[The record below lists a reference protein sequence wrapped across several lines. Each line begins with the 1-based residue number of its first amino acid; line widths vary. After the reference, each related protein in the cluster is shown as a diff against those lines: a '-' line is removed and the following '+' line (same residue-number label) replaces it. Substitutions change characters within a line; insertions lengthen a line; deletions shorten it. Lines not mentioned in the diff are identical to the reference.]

1 MKKCTLILMAV
12 LTITACKKEKE
23 DSQVATIEANVE
35 KPASTIDSLTLDD
48 YYQLPN
54 TEEKAKWLKQH
65 GDRVKR
71 KILEEA
77 VLKDHKV
84 IGTVTNQKGNY
95 VITWGK
101 LKKIIKNHGYDAYL
115 NVEYKGDKID
125 SLKMVPEYISK
136 VGGPH
141 YRFSTTLI
149 RSLAKEYAKNNDNA
163 EFYFSFATIDKS
175 PEHVV
180 IIQVNEN
187 PSNRKPVNTTP
198 YYDYSTDP
206 KKKNHDPTPELNI
219 PL

>member
-12 LTITACKKEKE
+12 LTIVACKKEKE
-23 DSQVATIEANVE
+23 DSPVATIEANVE

-77 VLKDHKV
+77 VLKDHK
-84 IGTVTNQKGNY
+84 ITGTVTDQKGKY
-95 VITWGK
+95 TIKWK
-101 LKKIIKNHGYDAYL
+101 ELKSKIGSYGYDAYV

-136 VGGPH
+136 EGGPH

-149 RSLAKEYAKNNDNA
+149 RSLAKEYAKKNDNA
-163 EFYFSFATIDKS
+163 EFQFSFATIDKS
-175 PEHVV
+175 VKLVV
-180 IIQVNEN
+180 IQVNGN
-187 PSNRKPVNTTP
+187 SGNRSANATP

-206 KKKNHDPTPELNI
+206 KSTGGFPTLHI